1 MSKIALTGNAL
12 GSGTLTLAAPNTNT
26 DRTLTLP
33 DEAGTVLTSA
43 STTVLPKGAPLFM
56 ATSYSTQTISS
67 GVQTVL
73 VLDLK
78 RYDTNN
84 CYNNTGSTVT
94 LNGISTPAYAFAPN
108 VAGYYLVN
116 TQLRADSNVNYNY
129 IYTVL
134 MLNGVRIKRMHEETI
149 PSTSARNNQI
159 TDSHLIYLNGV
170 SDYIQFATEI
180 GASGTIYVGYS
191 VFDYNN
197 HFSAHFVRAA

>member
-1 MSKIALTGNAL
+1 MSKVAIKGADTGT
-12 GSGTLTLAAPNTNT
+12 GVFTLESPATNT
-26 DRTLTLP
+26 DRVLVLP

-43 STTVLPKGAPLFM
+43 SPTVLPKGAPLFM
-56 ATSYSTQTISS
+56 ATSYNTQTISS

-73 VLDLK
+73 VLDSK
-78 RYDTNN
+78 RFDTNN

-116 TQLRADSNVNYNY
+116 TQLRANSNINYDY
-129 IYTVL
+129 IYSVL
-134 MLNGVRIKRMHEETI
+134 MLNGVRIKRMHEEDIPNTPARTI
-149 PSTSARNNQI
+149 QI
-159 TDSHLIYLNGV
+159 TNSHLIYLNGV

-180 GASGTIYVGYS
+180 VASGTINVGYS